1 MKTCMILVAAFVA
14 LFALPGALGAQA
26 ADPLSIANAWN
37 DALNAGDIDTALS
50 YLADDA
56 VLTFIPPTPGTTGV
70 LTGKEQIRGWYE
82 AIVAAHGFAT
92 LSDCKLD
99 GETLT
104 CTDTYTDDDFKAM
117 GVGSIVAE
125 WVAVVREG
133 KIQSYTFTMSAESL
147 AKLSPPPATLAQTG
161 GAGAAAVLP
170 LWLGLGGLLVGVGG
184 LGLRRMW
191 RHTL

>member
-14 LFALPGALGAQA
+14 LFALPGALSAQA

-82 AIVAAHGFAT
+82 AIVKAHG
-92 LSDCKLD
+92 
-99 GETLT
+99 
-104 CTDTYTDDDFKAM
+104 
-117 GVGSIVAE
+117 
-125 WVAVVREG
+125 
-133 KIQSYTFTMSAESL
+133 SA
-147 AKLSPPPATLAQTG
+147 
-161 GAGAAAVLP
+161 
-170 LWLGLGGLLVGVGG
+170 
-184 LGLRRMW
+184 R
-191 RHTL
+191 